1 METKET
7 NKNHEIEEFAGRI
20 KRLRRHLHMTQKEF
34 AESLGL
40 SPSFIS
46 EVEAGKTKPGFE
58 FLKNLHL
65 LYRANPNYLYKGEG
79 DYFIE
84 EEPEEEP
91 GPDLDFGDS
100 TELIKEML
108 WYFHRSD
115 TVRLSVLQFFKVFL
129 FDRKA
134 LIEEELKKY
143 EKKAQAEK
151 EAETE
156 TEEMENE
163 PGL

>member
-1 METKET
+1 METKEI
-7 NKNHEIEEFAGRI
+7 NENHEIDEFAGRI
-20 KRLRRHLHMTQKEF
+20 RKLRRHLHMSQKEF

-46 EVEAGKTKPGFE
+46 EVEAGKTKPGYE
-58 FLKNLHL
+58 FFKNLHL
-65 LYRANPNYLYKGEG
+65 LYAVNPDYLHKGEG

-84 EEPEEEP
+84 KEPEEEP
-91 GPDLDFGDS
+91 GPNLDFGDS
-100 TELIKEML
+100 TELIEKML
-108 WYFHRSD
+108 WHFHRSE

-134 LIEEELKKY
+134 QIAEELKAY
-143 EKKAQAEK
+143 EEKEQAEK
-151 EAETE
+151 EVEPE
-156 TEEMENE
+156 VEEMENE